1 MHCLTKGYSIYAQLA
16 AQNGKE
22 LCYKKWKLT
31 ENLIFQLALER
42 EDLFSHQR
50 DVCEKNSI

>member
-22 LCYKKWKLT
+22 LSYKKMKVNGKIHFPISPG
-31 ENLIFQLALER
+31 EGGS
-42 EDLFSHQR
+42 LFSSER
-50 DVCEKNSI
+50 WT